1 MLWIVILIIGFAALV
16 SEDVR
21 TLLVGVGGIAIVLG
35 AMALMMLMAF
45 IP

>member
-21 TLLVGVGGIAIVLG
+21 TLLVAVGGIAIIVG